1 MVEDK
6 ITSRKEK
13 WTKVVDIVTI
23 IWLGIFMIGFFVTE
37 RIVHVCNILNVAIL
51 SVFVADLVIIYKS
64 SSNWRMFLKK
74 HWFDIIM
81 VIPYFRIFRI
91 FRIFKVLKILRVA
104 KVARAAKAAK
114 MATKSRPGGGGG
126 DAGRGALSRAGRE
139 GLPDLLLADRPREA
153 EIECRFLR
161 SSSGSAPGCGA

>member
-13 WTKVVDIVTI
+13 WTKLVDIVTI
-23 IWLGIFMIGFFVTE
+23 IWLGIFMIGFFATE

-64 SSNWRMFLKK
+64 SSNWRMFFKK

-91 FRIFKVLKILRVA
+91 FRIFRVLKILRVA

-114 MATKSRPGGGGG
+114 MATKSRRVVRFGKVN
-126 DAGRGALSRAGRE
+126 E
-139 GLPDLLLADRPREA
+139 GSE
-153 EIECRFLR
+153 
-161 SSSGSAPGCGA
+161 SGLHS